1 MTNGV
6 KANLVLTCS
15 IGALQRNVGLDKD
28 VGDLGV
34 GDYDT
39 LKCKVKSHIEWVY
52 YKHVCIKSNVGCVL
66 DEVGAI

>member
-1 MTNGV
+1 MKNGV

-39 LKCKVKSHIEWVY
+39 LKCKVKSHIE
-52 YKHVCIKSNVGCVL
+52 
-66 DEVGAI
+66 